1 MKLKSH
7 NCRDADLFSECLYA
21 TIDLGNN
28 LVRLSEMTFSPVAAR
43 RYKAC
48 GRRCIVNEIK
58 FRDTGVTL
66 HVTPKVKAGGMVPLK
81 IT

>member
-1 MKLKSH
+1 MP
-7 NCRDADLFSECLYA
+7 CTDLRN
-21 TIDLGNN
+21 G
-28 LVRLSEMTFSPVAAR
+28 LVQLSEMTLSPVTAR

-66 HVTPKVKAGGMVPLK
+66 HVTPKVKAGGMVSLE
-81 IT
+81 IS